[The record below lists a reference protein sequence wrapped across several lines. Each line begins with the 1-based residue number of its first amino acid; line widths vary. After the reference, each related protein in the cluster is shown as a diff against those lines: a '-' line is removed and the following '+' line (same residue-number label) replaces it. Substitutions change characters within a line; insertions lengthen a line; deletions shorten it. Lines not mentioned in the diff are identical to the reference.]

1 MDYIDKNSELLI
13 DLALAED
20 IGIGDIT
27 SNSIVPKDRKTIGTI
42 LAKDR
47 GIIAGLEI
55 ARVLLNKVDPK
66 TETIPFLSDG
76 EMVDIGDTVAEVKGS
91 ARSIL
96 TAERTILNFLQRL
109 SGIATLTNRFVKAVA
124 DYPAKIV
131 DTRKTT
137 PGWRA
142 LEKYAVKVG
151 GGGNHRL
158 GLYDAVLIKDNH
170 IKMAGSIAN
179 AVKLAQA
186 DIPHTTKI
194 EVETETIE
202 QVKEALQNRVDI
214 IMLDN
219 MTIEKMKESVEIID
233 HQAIVEA
240 SGGITLD
247 SVKQI
252 AATGVTLISVGA
264 LTHSAMALD
273 ISMEIVRDC
282 RF

>member
-20 IGIGDIT
+20 IGTGDIT
-27 SNSIVPKDRKTIGTI
+27 SNSIVPKDRKAIGTI

-55 ARVLLNKVDPK
+55 ARIVLNKVDPK

-76 EMVDIGDTVAEVKGS
+76 EMVDIGDTVAEVKGA

-109 SGIATLTNRFVKAVA
+109 SGIATLTNRFVRAVA

-247 SVKQI
+247 SVEQI
-252 AATGVTLISVGA
+252 AATGVDLISVGA

-273 ISMEIVRDC
+273 ISMEIVRD
-282 RF
+282 